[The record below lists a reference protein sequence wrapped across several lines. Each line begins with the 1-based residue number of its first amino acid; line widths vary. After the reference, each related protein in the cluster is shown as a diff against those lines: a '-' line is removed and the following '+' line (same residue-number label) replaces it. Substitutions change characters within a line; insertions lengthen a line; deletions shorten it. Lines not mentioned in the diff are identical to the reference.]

1 MGERKKVTD
10 GAFNLLQCG
19 SSPVLLSDLPSVYN
33 LYDLVMY
40 LDFEEALSSP
50 FV

>member
-1 MGERKKVTD
+1 MEKEKRSTD

-19 SSPVLLSDLPSVYN
+19 ASPVLLSDLPSVYN

-40 LDFEEALSSP
+40 LTFEEALSSP